1 MLFQRINRTDPEK
14 VFVIVKNSYS
24 TASLTNGQSAQWDY
38 VTDADGIA
46 VTKPAATVNGLGA
59 PSFGG
64 IITQTI
70 ASGDYGLMQVY
81 GHHTA
86 IRARTTT
93 GGAPAIAK
101 GTALR
106 GPIAAAFCMESVTVT
121 GTDSN
126 CFAMGIAG
134 AANATWTTAAIA
146 GFIRAM

>member
-14 VFVIVKNSYS
+14 VFVIVKNVWS
-24 TASLTNGQSAQWDY
+24 TASLSNGQCVAWDY
-38 VTDADGIA
+38 VTEADGIS
-46 VTKPAATVNGLGA
+46 VTKCSASANGLGA
-59 PSFGG
+59 QFGG

-70 ASGDYGLMQVY
+70 ADDDYGLMQVY

-101 GTALR
+101 GTGLAPPLTAL
-106 GPIAAAFCMESVTVT
+106 FCMESVPVT
-121 GTDSN
+121 GTKAN
-126 CFAMGIAG
+126 CMVYGIAG
-134 AANATWTTAAIA
+134 AANATYTTAAIA